1 MLKYGVTHDE
11 KYYCYADVLPPNPKN
26 ISFAIQSRKV
36 PKLSIVDQKF
46 GIRECNAELSLKR
59 IKKRRL
65 KRKFELQNSLFH
77 SWKVNLEQ
85 HYKKCFMADISY
97 SKIHKFVKDPVD
109 RQAVYDVLLKNY
121 EVIFEQYLYG
131 QGVSNYPSV
140 SMIDFTNLCN
150 SWKIVNKRDLSI
162 KDIDI
167 LFFAVNFE
175 EVGGA
180 QGDLEDNPDKE
191 LCRYE
196 FFEIIVRMAKLK
208 FENQKLGLTVA
219 QATQKLI
226 DEYIIK
232 MSLQQQWHGMRSRD
246 IWTLEVH
253 DVLEA
258 NLSGIQQFY

>member
-1 MLKYGVTHDE
+1 
-11 KYYCYADVLPPNPKN
+11 
-26 ISFAIQSRKV
+26 
-36 PKLSIVDQKF
+36 
-46 GIRECNAELSLKR
+46 
-59 IKKRRL
+59 
-65 KRKFELQNSLFH
+65 
-77 SWKVNLEQ
+77 
-85 HYKKCFMADISY
+85 
-97 SKIHKFVKDPVD
+97 
-109 RQAVYDVLLKNY
+109 
-121 EVIFEQYLYG
+121 
-131 QGVSNYPSV
+131 
-140 SMIDFTNLCN
+140 MIDFTNLCN

-175 EVGGA
+175 EVGGGA
-180 QGDLEDNPDKE
+180 ADLEDNPDKE

-226 DEYIIK
+226 TDYISK
-232 MSLQQQWHGMRSRD
+232 YSLEQEWHGMRSRD

-258 NLSGIQQFY
+258 NQSGIQQFYAWWIKKKSSKHGRKLMHLDDMHEQMAMIPKLSQQTIKEETKLSEVQTTLCFANSKYLQTDEMCDAEKLMLIKFDEFLEYICRVADLA